1 MLFCAT
7 NVKYWFPLL
16 FIRWLFFKISICAN
30 HKNQRSYPC
39 IFCIPLLSDGI
50 IGREIFSFQCYAWDF
65 SPAKQRQ
72 NRNDNPFFMREI
84 YLRWARELGSLYVR
98 NDRALGFLPTKNV
111 GIEMTFSFLSYRFRC
126 SISEEISPANTS
138 IPHCHIESPL
148 FGVRYL

>member
-1 MLFCAT
+1 MGFSSVGYHNIVPTCSVSFCGT
-7 NVKYWFPLL
+7 VLL
-16 FIRWLFFKISICAN
+16 
-30 HKNQRSYPC
+30 SYRFRCLC
-39 IFCIPLLSDGI
+39 IFCIPLLFGGI
-50 IGREIFSFQCYAWDF
+50 IGREISSFQCYAWDF

-84 YLRWARELGSLYVR
+84 SLYVR